1 MKITRRRL
9 AAVLVLLA
17 AAVLLALAF
26 RPQPV
31 TVEVGRAAHGPLRVT
46 LDEDGETRVRRRYV
60 IGAPVAGRLQRI
72 ELDEGDPVAAGDVVA
87 RLDPLPLDPRAH
99 EQARARLHGS
109 EAEKHEADAQAGRAR
124 AVLQD
129 VLRKLRRAE
138 QLAKEDLL
146 APEDLDAAR
155 AAVRMAESE
164 LAAARSHAQGTAFE
178 VESARAAL
186 LEGESRDSGTILL
199 RSPVQGRVLRVCE
212 ECDKVVAAGA
222 PLIELANTEALEV
235 VVDVLSSEAVHIR
248 PGTPMLLAAGT
259 GDEQGELRARVRLV
273 EPSGFTKVSP
283 LGVEEQRV
291 NVIGDFLDPPGR
303 LGDQYRVD
311 AKIVLWEAEHV
322 LQAPAGALFRHGGGW
337 SIFVVEDNRA
347 RRRQVSI
354 GHRSPDAVEILAG
367 LAAGET
373 VIVHPGDRVE
383 EGARVR
389 AGTLPVRHPPG

>member
-1 MKITRRRL
+1 MKITGKRL

-17 AAVLLALAF
+17 TAALLALAF
-26 RPQPV
+26 RPRPV
-31 TVEVGRAAHGPLRVT
+31 TVEVGRAAHGPLRVI
-46 LDEDGETRVRRRYV
+46 LEEDGQTRVQRRYV

-72 ELDEGDPVAAGDVVA
+72 ELEEGDPVAAGAVVA
-87 RLDPLPLDPRAH
+87 RLDPLPLDQRSQ
-99 EQARARLHGS
+99 EQARARLRTS
-109 EAEKHEADAQAGRAR
+109 EAEKHEADAQTGRAR
-124 AVLQD
+124 AAL
-129 VLRKLRRAE
+129 LEARRKLRRAE

-146 APEDLDAAR
+146 PSEDLDAAR
-155 AAVRMAESE
+155 TAARTAEAE
-164 LAAARSHAQGTAFE
+164 LEAARSHAQGMVFE

-186 LEGESRDSGTILL
+186 LQGESRDGGTVLL

-222 PLIELANTEALEV
+222 PLIELANTEVLEV

-248 PGTPMLLAAGT
+248 PGAPMLLSAGP
-259 GDEQGELRARVRLV
+259 GGEQGELRARVRLV

-291 NVIGDFLDPPGR
+291 NVIGDFLDQPGR

-311 AKIVLWEAEHV
+311 AKIILWEGERV
-322 LQAPAGALFRHGGGW
+322 LQAPAGALFRHGDGW
-337 SIFVVEDNRA
+337 SIFVVEGGRA
-347 RRRQVSI
+347 RSREVRI

-389 AGTLPVRHPPG
+389 ARSDT